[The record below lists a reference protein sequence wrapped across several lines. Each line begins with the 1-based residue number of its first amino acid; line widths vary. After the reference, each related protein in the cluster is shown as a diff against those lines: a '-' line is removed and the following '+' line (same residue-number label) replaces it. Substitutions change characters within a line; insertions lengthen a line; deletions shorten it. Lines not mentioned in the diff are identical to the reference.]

1 MTTGDPT
8 LFLINIAIIL
18 VFTKIGGMI
27 SKRLGWPSVLGQVLT
42 GIILGPSLLG
52 LIKPDAFLDQ
62 IGQIGVIL
70 LMFLAGLDTDMKQ
83 MKTLGVYSLF
93 IAIGGVIL
101 PLAAGFGFTFMF
113 RHNIQEAL
121 LVGIILTATSVSI
134 TAQTLLEMG
143 KLKTPEGNAILG
155 AAVIDDILGVV
166 LLATMVGMGPNFNI
180 WMLLGKI
187 GLFFV
192 VVFGFGIFVL
202 PRLVNTYSKFDIR
215 EGRITLA
222 LGSCLLF
229 AWLAEYLGV
238 AAIIGAYLVGIFFGQ
253 TKIRRVIVE
262 RMEVV
267 AYTIFVPVFF
277 VNIGAVADLNQLRSG
292 PFLFLAGLILIAILS
307 KVLGCM
313 GGALLGKFSLKSSL
327 IIGIGMIA
335 RGEVGLIVASLGL
348 RKGLI
353 GQDIFAGAV
362 LLVLVST
369 LITPMLL
376 SLVFKASPFME
387 QRELVGQEQL
397 GK

>member
-27 SKRLGWPSVLGQVLT
+27 SKRLGCPSVLGQVLT

-52 LIKPDAFLDQ
+52 LIRPDAFLDQ

-83 MKTLGVYSLF
+83 MKTLGVFSLF
-93 IAIGGVIL
+93 IAIGGVVL
-101 PLAAGFGFTFMF
+101 PLAAGFGFTFVF
-113 RHNIQEAL
+113 RQNIQEAL

-187 GLFFV
+187 GLFFA

-238 AAIIGAYLVGIFFGQ
+238 AAIIGAYLIGIFFGQ

-277 VNIGAVADLNQLRSG
+277 VNIGAVADLNQLRSDS
-292 PFLFLAGLILIAILS
+292 FLFLAGLILIAILS
-307 KVLGCM
+307 KIFGCM

-376 SLVFKASPFME
+376 SLAFKASPTLE
-387 QRELVGQEQL
+387 QRALVGQQQL
-397 GK
+397 GE